1 MRIID
6 LTQTLKPGMRG
17 FSSEPA
23 STVARDGWNAQTLH
37 IYTHAGT
44 HVDAPVHFDV
54 NPTSIDQMP
63 VDAFVAE
70 CWVVNASG
78 VAPKTL
84 ISVGHLG
91 DIANKLLPGEG
102 LLFKTDWCLKLDDP
116 FKYRDALPRISEE
129 LATWCI
135 RAGVKLIGVEPP
147 SVADINN
154 MEELTRIHTL
164 LLSAGITIVEGL
176 VNLEEIRQ
184 EKVQFFALPIKIQ
197 GGDGAPCRA
206 IAVEW

>member
-23 STVARDGWNAQTLH
+23 STVACDGWNAQTLH

-44 HVDAPVHFDV
+44 HVDAPVHFNV
-54 NPTSIDQMP
+54 GHTGIDQMP

-70 CWVVNASG
+70 CWVVDVMDIEPSG
-78 VAPKTL
+78 L
-84 ISVGHLG
+84 IGLQHIG
-91 DIANKLLPGEG
+91 DLANRFMPGEG
-102 LLFKTDWCLKLDDP
+102 LLFNTGWSRHIDNPGL
-116 FKYRDALPRISEE
+116 YRDALPRLNKE
-129 LATWCI
+129 LALWC
-135 RAGVKLIGVEPP
+135 ADVGVKLIGVEPP
-147 SVADINN
+147 SVADVNHIK
-154 MEELTRIHTL
+154 ELTQMHTIL
-164 LLSAGITIVEGL
+164 LGAGITIVEGL
-176 VNLEEIRQ
+176 VNLDAISA
-184 EKVQFFALPIKIQ
+184 EKVHFFALPIKIQ